1 MSEAAKWYV
10 IHTYSVYEN
19 KVAQTILKVVENRKL
34 HDLIPEVR
42 VPTEMVM
49 EKNDKDE
56 MREVE
61 RKIFPGYVLVKM
73 ILTDDSW
80 YVVRNTRGV
89 TGFVGPGS
97 KPVPLSEKEV
107 AALGVDHG
115 VKAAEAD
122 FKIGDRVKITTG
134 PMEGF
139 IGEVKAIS
147 SEDNTVDV
155 SVSML
160 HWIFPR
166 SGFRT
171 NSNLKVLV
179 RMDIMRHTIYG
190 GVHYG
195 TESSWLNQ
203 ASDRSR

>member
-10 IHTYSVYEN
+10 IHTYSGYEN

-80 YVVRNTRGV
+80 YVVRNIRGC
-89 TGFVGPGS
+89 TGFVGPAS
-97 KPVPLSEKEV
+97 KPVPLTDEEV
-107 AALGVDHG
+107 VALGVEKHSVEVG
-115 VKAAEAD
+115 YSE
-122 FKIGDRVKITTG
+122 GDRVKIISG
-134 PMEGF
+134 PLEGYS
-139 IGEVKAIS
+139 GTVKS
-147 SEDNTVDV
+147 VDTANNNV
-155 SVSML
+155 CVALSMFGRETPVEFEL
-160 HWIFPR
+160 DQIA
-166 SGFRT
+166 
-171 NSNLKVLV
+171 L
-179 RMDIMRHTIYG
+179 D
-190 GVHYG
+190 
-195 TESSWLNQ
+195 
-203 ASDRSR
+203 D

>member
-10 IHTYSVYEN
+10 IHTYSGYEN

-80 YVVRNTRGV
+80 YVVRNIRGC
-89 TGFVGPGS
+89 TGFVGPAS
-97 KPVPLSEKEV
+97 KPVPLTDEEV
-107 AALGVDHG
+107 VALGVEKHSVEVG
-115 VKAAEAD
+115 YSE
-122 FKIGDRVKITTG
+122 GDRVKIISGPLEGYTG
-134 PMEGF
+134 V
-139 IGEVKAIS
+139 VKSVDTADNNVCVILSMFGRETPVEFELDQIS
-147 SEDNTVDV
+147 ADD
-155 SVSML
+155 
-160 HWIFPR
+160 
-166 SGFRT
+166 
-171 NSNLKVLV
+171 
-179 RMDIMRHTIYG
+179 
-190 GVHYG
+190 
-195 TESSWLNQ
+195 
-203 ASDRSR
+203 